1 MALAVFLTYDLSGY
15 VLASAM
21 QDPQL
26 GITFPPRYHYWNWI
40 REPLSLK
47 WYVLGFVPL
56 IRYLPVMFGL
66 CAGAI
71 VQILLWKIP
80 FRQALVVFVS
90 QLIIDIFAMAMLSL
104 VFSFFVGVQEGA
116 TAKGHPRQ
124 RAGMHAN
131 NRSMAADPGGL
142 HGMQMRI
149 ENLGAEE
156 GPLFRRLCGRWVA
169 ANKQLQ
175 PLYNMLEPVTRHLP
189 VPIRD
194 FLNGGGWLLFVP
206 GSLALVWYW
215 RRGRPTPLP
224 KL

>member
-1 MALAVFLTYDLSGY
+1 
-15 VLASAM
+15 
-21 QDPQL
+21 
-26 GITFPPRYHYWNWI
+26 
-40 REPLSLK
+40 
-47 WYVLGFVPL
+47 
-56 IRYLPVMFGL
+56 
-66 CAGAI
+66 
-71 VQILLWKIP
+71 
-80 FRQALVVFVS
+80 
-90 QLIIDIFAMAMLSL
+90 
-104 VFSFFVGVQEGA
+104 
-116 TAKGHPRQ
+116 
-124 RAGMHAN
+124 MHAN

-175 PLYNMLEPVTRHLP
+175 PLYTMLEPVTRHLP
-189 VPIRD
+189 LPIRD